1 MLTSKFV
8 LAAAFVLSTSSAFAD
23 SGDMHI
29 NDWSTFSSSVTRA
42 QVQAE
47 LREATRLGLVS
58 IGEGDAPIA
67 SAEQEQLI
75 AQAGQ
80 RAAVQYAQ
88 ADDDAEG

>member
-1 MLTSKFV
+1 MLRSKIV

-29 NDWSTFSSSVTRA
+29 NDWSTFNSSVTRE

-67 SAEQEQLI
+67 TAKQEQLI

-80 RAAVQYAQ
+80 GAAVRYAQ
-88 ADDDAEG
+88 YDAEG